1 MFIRV
6 FLLTIVCA
14 LPVFSFTVPSIA
26 SSRVVSLVLSFAS
39 SPSPHEHL
47 LYRPLRSSSRDTEN
61 RKHGTPKMSLLE
73 QVVCCFSTVT
83 SAVGFYAYETR
94 PSGDLAV
101 HSGDVQVKPSNVE
114 GAGLG
119 LFAARDLPAGTPLG
133 SYPGCVWP
141 ARTWLQW
148 KGILPRDM
156 LLPHQTRRGVCFIC
170 CKVMREVMNFSYQIS

>member
-1 MFIRV
+1 MFMRV
-6 FLLTIVCA
+6 FFVTIACA

-26 SSRVVSLVLSFAS
+26 SSSVVSLVLSFAS
-39 SPSPHEHL
+39 SPSPHEHF
-47 LYRPLRSSSRDTEN
+47 LYRPLRRDTEN

-133 SYPGCVWP
+133 SYPGCIWP

-156 LLPHQTRRGVCFIC
+156 LLPHQTRIGECFIC
-170 CKVMREVMNFSYQIS
+170 CKVMREFLVPKFLKM